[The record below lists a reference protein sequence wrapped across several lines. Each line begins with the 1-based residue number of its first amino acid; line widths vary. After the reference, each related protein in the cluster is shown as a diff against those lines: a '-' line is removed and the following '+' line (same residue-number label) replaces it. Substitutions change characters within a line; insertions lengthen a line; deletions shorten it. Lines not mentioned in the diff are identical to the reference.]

1 MTTIATPTAPV
12 APSVVAYDPALVQHD
27 THDRRFSPRSSRAW
41 MSDTD
46 VALLDAILQ
55 HRAAHTAAPLRVLEW
70 GSGRSTVGFTR
81 YLHAVGIRY
90 DWHSIEHNRAF
101 FAEWRRT
108 FTPLAACTTSVI
120 YHQRDGTRF
129 SERLTPLA
137 AAPASSLTLHAF
149 DLGAVKQLLP
159 PALWRRALART
170 HHTLA
175 LPWVYPPVVYQRDYR
190 RRDVHLNME
199 PYITLPAALGG
210 GFDVLLVDGRYRR
223 RCLLHAATQMA
234 PGGVTVLHDAW
245 RTFYQCAFAVFPYQQ
260 RIGEELWIGS
270 QSPMPWLVA
279 APTAAVSVAE

>member
-1 MTTIATPTAPV
+1 MTMNA
-12 APSVVAYDPALVQHD
+12 APSTPAAPTVIAYDPSLVQHD
-27 THDRRFSPRSSRAW
+27 THNRRFSPRSSRAW
-41 MSDTD
+41 MSDPD
-46 VALLDAILQ
+46 VALFDAILQ

-70 GSGRSTVGFTR
+70 GSGRSTVGFTS
-81 YLHAVGIRY
+81 YLHAAGIRY

-101 FAEWRRT
+101 FADLRAS
-108 FTPLAACTTSVI
+108 FVPPPACTTSVI
-120 YHQRDGTRF
+120 YHQRDGTRR
-129 SERLTPLA
+129 SERLSPLA

-149 DLGAVKQLLP
+149 DFGVVKEILP
-159 PALWRRALART
+159 PALWRRAWART
-170 HHTLA
+170 HRTLD
-175 LPWVYPPVVYQRDYR
+175 LPWVRPPIVYQRDYR
-190 RRDVHLNME
+190 RRDTDLNME

-245 RTFYQCAFAVFPYQQ
+245 RTYYQCAFAAFPYQQ

-279 APTAAVSVAE
+279 APTAALPVAG